1 MKTNFLI
8 PTLSIFLFFL
18 LSACTPDPNDEF
30 IQGTWEIAHTDAGN
44 EFFQWQFN
52 NGTFTREQ
60 EIDRTTSLYTTGSYR
75 VVESEGDVL
84 TIELFDYSGDRIA
97 YENNPMTIKI
107 EIDRANDSARITN
120 VLFIRGGL

>member
-1 MKTNFLI
+1 MKKQSLL
-8 PTLSIFLFFL
+8 PLIFLLIFT

-30 IQGTWEIAHTDAGN
+30 IQGTWEIAQTSAGN
-44 EFFQWQFN
+44 EFFQWQFS

-75 VVESEGDVL
+75 VVESEGDLL

-107 EIDRANDSARITN
+107 EIDRPNDSATITN
-120 VLFIRGGL
+120 VLFIRVGP